1 MVWVLAFNSSPKTDK
16 GNTTLILTPFLEGM
30 KQAGANVELFYTKK
44 LHINP
49 CQGEANCWFKH
60 PGECFQDDDMN
71 GLLPKFREADVL
83 VFASPVYC
91 DGINGPMKNLI
102 DRAALPL
109 VGGAR
114 YTLRDGHV
122 RLHLPEGYKPKK
134 IVLVSSCGF
143 WEADNFDPAVAHMR
157 ALARNMAS
165 EFAGALL
172 RPHSTL
178 LRGMVQMGAPIDDV
192 FESAREAGRQL
203 VEHGRMSD
211 DVLQSVSRELMP
223 CSEYVQQVN
232 RAFRQHQEKSA
243 TR

>member
-1 MVWVLAFNSSPKTDK
+1 MVQVLVFNSSPKTDK

-30 KQAGANVELFYTKK
+30 RDAGADVELFYTKK

-60 PGECFQDDDMN
+60 PGNCFQDDDMN
-71 GLLPKFREADVL
+71 GLLPKFRAADVL

-109 VGGAR
+109 MGSS
-114 YTLRDGHV
+114 YTLRDGHL
-122 RLHLPEGYKPKK
+122 RLSLPEGYKSKK

-143 WEADNFDPAVAHMR
+143 WEMDNFDPAVIHMR
-157 ALARNMAS
+157 ALSKNMAS
-165 EFAGALL
+165 EFVGALL

-178 LRGMVQMGAPIDDV
+178 LRVMVEKGAPIDDI
-192 FESAREAGRQL
+192 FQSAREAGRQL
-203 VEHGRMSD
+203 VEHGTISD
-211 DVLQSVSRELMP
+211 DTLNAVRRELIP
-223 CSEYVQQVN
+223 RDRYLAEAN
-232 RAFRQHQEKSA
+232 RAFQRHREKVG

>member
-1 MVWVLAFNSSPKTDK
+1 MIRVLAFNSSPKTDK
-16 GNTTLILTPFLEGM
+16 GNTTLVLTPFLEGM
-30 KQAGANVELFYTKK
+30 REAGADVELFYTKK

-60 PGECFQDDDMN
+60 PGRCFQDDDMN
-71 GLLPKFREADVL
+71 VLLPKFRAADVL

-109 VGGAR
+109 MGSS
-114 YTLRDGHV
+114 YTLRDDHL
-122 RLHLPEGYKPKK
+122 RLSLPEGYKSNK

-143 WEADNFDPAVAHMR
+143 WETDNFDPAVIHMR
-157 ALARNMAS
+157 ALSKNMAS
-165 EFAGALL
+165 EFVGALL
-172 RPHSTL
+172 RPHATL
-178 LRGMVQMGAPIDDV
+178 LRGMVEMGAPIDDI

-203 VEHGRMSD
+203 VENGRMSD
-211 DVLQSVSRELMP
+211 DTLQAVHRELMP
-223 CSEYVQQVN
+223 RDKYVEQVN
-232 RAFRQHQEKSA
+232 RAFQQHREKLV